1 MKIPNDNMTIE
12 DYQVLIAETAQQF
25 IDDNSDPAR
34 ATTRPETA
42 FEELIDNIVDRNWSD
57 KDAFACLQYSK
68 FPSAETFNTGGYKPA
83 SQQEPFPFKAF
94 ALPAFA
100 EDVKDAI
107 ARIGFDWEAY
117 DNAEETEPIDNDTTG
132 CTCVG
137 KHAAT
142 CAFAGENNDAE

>member
-1 MKIPNDNMTIE
+1 MTIE

-42 FEELIDNIVDRNWSD
+42 FQELIDNIVDRNWSD
-57 KDAFACLQYSK
+57 EDAFACLRYSK

-83 SQQEPFPFKAF
+83 SQQQSFPFKAF

-137 KHAAT
+137 KHDAT